1 MLIAEKT
8 RDPIEKEVVKDTIEK
23 VMKVKL
29 EPGTLYDSYA
39 IPRNEFSPEISCPK
53 LSWTKGMR
61 RLHALISN
69 ALDHH
74 EPVLLVGDTGSGKT
88 SICQFIAAAR
98 SQKLIMLNAHQNL
111 ESSDLVGAQRP
122 LRDREQLLQQQYQD
136 LKSLLSNDPNVS
148 AGANHKQLL
157 AYYLSH
163 ESNLRL
169 KARDVLDQIDCCDR
183 INDSVKRQQR
193 LFEWVDGP
201 LVKAMKMND
210 IFLFDEISLADDA
223 VLERLNSVLEDERT
237 MVLAENFGDLSV
249 ISAGDSFQF
258 LATMNPGG
266 DYGKKELSPALRNRF
281 TEIWVPSVS
290 EHDEIKD
297 IVSSALSPDVQ
308 KFSEIIVSFS
318 IWFSERYS
326 SRIQILSL
334 SVRDILSWVTFV
346 NDASIMSSDIFRLV
360 EGARM
365 MLIDCLSFLPEA
377 QSLSL
382 NIHSEQYICQK
393 KLSALLKVT
402 EDELD
407 NGDISVTLADSYL
420 NVGAFRIAR
429 NTSESPPTF
438 VVDTPT
444 TKRNIYK
451 IIRAMTL
458 SKPLLLEGSPGI
470 GKTATV
476 IALANLV
483 GQSLIRINLSDQ
495 TDVSDL
501 FGSDLPVV
509 DGTIGAFAWRSAPF
523 LHALEMGHWVLL
535 DELNLASQSVLESLN
550 ACFDHRGSAFIPEL
564 GRSFY
569 LHPNFRV
576 FAAQNP
582 LVQGGGRK
590 GLPKS
595 FLNRFSLIYM
605 EPLDTHDMLKIAS
618 CSFPTISNNTAYIEN
633 LIAYLFELQWF
644 YGPSSDRGRASGGP
658 WEFNLRDLFR
668 WLRSL
673 SDEEVLAQ
681 VYGPETYL
689 EPLILGRFRTSED
702 LDHARSLFQKQFEL
716 KHPLKLF
723 SLQSTFSLIGGTL
736 KQRDTFYQLEEVSTD
751 IISPVFSK
759 MEPLNLAIKM
769 SWPALLVGSSC
780 TGKSTAIKY
789 LASFYGAALQT
800 FFVNPET
807 DVMDLIGNFQQQ
819 DHFNLMIR
827 NFEHCSLIL
836 RLRGAELLC
845 NSDIGGFKKI
855 AVLLQLFE
863 TKGTD
868 GSYQDNL
875 QKKIY
880 DLLHIWSSN
889 AENFANVCTS
899 TIYDTISDM
908 IQLCLNQASS
918 ATFKWFDGPLIEAAR
933 LGHWIVLENA
943 NLCTSSVLDR
953 LNALLESGE
962 TLLVHE
968 NPQTDGSP
976 SHINVHRNFRI
987 FLTMDP
993 AYGELSRAMRNR
1005 CVEVYFDRQMSFVE
1019 GRKARSNHFLMQ
1031 LDPSALI
1038 TSPIHAKRTKDIKL
1052 SQHLTIFETAMK
1064 VELIDAENTD
1074 YIVFLCDVL
1083 HIPLLQSFICLLE
1096 SRYIQTSI
1104 SLQIVP
1110 AALNSFKI
1118 RENLATTMTDMINWQ
1133 AKFSSPPQSQ
1143 AQIADV
1149 SMVFV
1154 MNNVLTCCRHIEK
1167 CNAY

>member
-8 RDPIEKEVVKDTIEK
+8 RDIYEKEVVKNTIEK

-29 EPGTLYDSYA
+29 ELDTLYDSYA
-39 IPRNEFSPEISCPK
+39 IPQNEIPPELSCPK

-61 RLHALISN
+61 RLHALISS

-88 SICQFIAAAR
+88 SICQYIAAAR

-122 LRDREQLLQQQYQD
+122 LRNRDQLLQQQYQD
-136 LKSLLSNDPNVS
+136 LKSLLSNNPNVS
-148 AGANHKQLL
+148 AEANHKELL

-169 KARDVLDQIDCCDR
+169 MARDILDQMDCCDR

-210 IFLFDEISLADDA
+210 MFLFDEISLADDA

-237 MVLAENFGDLSV
+237 MVLAENFGDLSI
-249 ISAGDSFQF
+249 ISAEDSFQF

-290 EHDEIKD
+290 DYDEIKD
-297 IVSSALSPDVQ
+297 IVSSALSPDLQ
-308 KFSEIIVSFS
+308 KFSEVIVSFS

-326 SRIQILSL
+326 SRIQVLSL
-334 SVRDILSWVTFV
+334 SVRDILSWVGFV
-346 NDASIMSSDIFRLV
+346 NDASIGSNDTFRLV

-365 MLIDCLSFLPEA
+365 MLIDCLNFLPEA
-377 QSLSL
+377 HSTSS
-382 NIHSEQYICQK
+382 NIRSEQCICQR
-393 KLSALLKVT
+393 KLSVLLNVT
-402 EDELD
+402 EDELIF
-407 NGDISVTLADSYL
+407 GDISITLEDSYL

-429 NTSESPPTF
+429 NTSTSPMTF

-444 TKRNIYK
+444 TKKNLYK

-476 IALANLV
+476 IALANLT
-483 GQSLIRINLSDQ
+483 GNSLIRINLSDQ

-501 FGSDLPVV
+501 FGSDLPVA
-509 DGTIGAFAWRSAPF
+509 DGSIGAFAWRSAPF

-550 ACFDHRGSAFIPEL
+550 ACFDHRGSVFIPEL

-605 EPLDTHDMLKIAS
+605 EPLDCHDMVKIAS
-618 CSFPTISNNTAYIEN
+618 HSFPAISYNTPYVEN
-633 LIAYLFELQWF
+633 MIAYLFKLQSF
-644 YGPSSDRGRASGGP
+644 YGPSSDRSRASGGP
-658 WEFNLRDLFR
+658 WEFNIRDLFR
-668 WLRSL
+668 WLRCL

-681 VYGPETYL
+681 IYGPETYL

-702 LDHARSLFQKQFEL
+702 LDIARSLFQNHFES
-716 KHPLKLF
+716 KHSLKLC
-723 SLQSTFSLIGGTL
+723 SLQSTFSLIGATL
-736 KQRDTFYQLEEVSTD
+736 KQRDTSYQIEEVPTGNIYANS
-751 IISPVFSK
+751 SK
-759 MEPLNLAIKM
+759 MDPLNLAIKM
-769 SWPALLVGSSC
+769 SWPVLLVGSSC
-780 TGKSTAIKY
+780 TGKSTAIKF
-789 LASFYGAALQT
+789 LASLYGTALQT
-800 FFVNPET
+800 FFVNPDT
-807 DVMDLIGNFQQQ
+807 DAMDLIGNFQQQ

-827 NFEHCSLIL
+827 SLERCSLIL

-845 NSDIGGFKKI
+845 DNDIGGFKKV

-863 TKGTD
+863 KKGND
-868 GSYQDNL
+868 GISQDNL
-875 QKKIY
+875 RKKLF
-880 DLLHIWSSN
+880 DLLHIWSNN
-889 AENFANVCTS
+889 AENFANICTL

-908 IQLCLNQASS
+908 IQLSLDQASS

-943 NLCTSSVLDR
+943 NLCSSSVLDR

-968 NPQTDGSP
+968 NPQPDGSP
-976 SHINVHRNFRI
+976 SHINIHRDFRI

-993 AYGELSRAMRNR
+993 TYGELSRAMRNR
-1005 CVEVYFDRQMSFVE
+1005 CIEVYFDRQMSFVE
-1019 GRKARSNHFLMQ
+1019 GRKAKGNHSLMQ
-1031 LDPSALI
+1031 LDPTALI
-1038 TSPIHAKRTKDIKL
+1038 TSPIQAKRTKDIQL
-1052 SQHLTIFETAMK
+1052 SQQLTIFETAMK
-1064 VELIDAENTD
+1064 VELIDAQNTD
-1074 YIVFLCDVL
+1074 YIVFLFGIL
-1083 HIPLLQSFICLLE
+1083 HIPSLQEFTCLLE
-1096 SRYIQTSI
+1096 GRFVQSSI
-1104 SLQIVP
+1104 KLQKVP
-1110 AALNSFKI
+1110 IALNQFNC
-1118 RENLATTMTDMINWQ
+1118 RENVATTMADMIDWQ
-1133 AKFSSPPQSQ
+1133 AVFSSPPQSQ
-1143 AQIADV
+1143 FQIADV
-1149 SMVFV
+1149 NMVFLII
-1154 MNNVLTCCRHIEK
+1154 MF
-1167 CNAY
+1167 